1 MKNLVLIIAV
11 LFSLNLSASTPLISW
26 QCNDILVT
34 FNEDNTM
41 TVGNLTYDISYQGEH
56 MVLHTAGRGMLL
68 VVKGSAGGL
77 VIYNVDDRQDKK
89 YFVKCK

>member
-1 MKNLVLIIAV
+1 
-11 LFSLNLSASTPLISW
+11 
-26 QCNDILVT
+26 
-34 FNEDNTM
+34 M